1 MVVIDLDPVLILIP
15 MLIIISILGSIFYLK
30 RTKVNRT
37 VSSSNN
43 TAILDHYNVLMNI
56 NEDQKTNMN
65 SQRMKITMLQKKVTE
80 LEGYEP
86 EEEEKP
92 IDLTQILPLAAKMGI
107 KKEQL
112 DLILQSDQAK
122 KFIKKNMSTI
132 QSVLPLLANFTAN
145 KSNTPSES
153 TVSPSSA

>member
-1 MVVIDLDPVLILIP
+1 MVVIDLDLVLIVALLIAP
-15 MLIIISILGSIFYLK
+15 ISIIGSIYYLK
-30 RTKVNRT
+30 KTKVNRT

-56 NEDQKTNMN
+56 NEDQKTTMN

-92 IDLTQILPLAAKMGI
+92 IDLTQILPIAAKMGI
-107 KKEQL
+107 PKAQL
-112 DLILQSDQAK
+112 DLILQSEQAK

-145 KSNTPSES
+145 KQTGPSES